1 MDVDAP
7 ENLPSTVL
15 DVSGG
20 TSPQKP
26 GQADKNKDETDPQ
39 VDGVIGQ
46 LEVYRNGVVKMR
58 LGNGIVLDV
67 RIGSLCPC
75 LRSLIYVTGHSSN
88 PTIVPAACGPS

>member
-7 ENLPSTVL
+7 ENIPSTVF
-15 DVSGG
+15 DVPGG
-20 TSPQKP
+20 SSAQKP
-26 GQADKNKDETDPQ
+26 GQADKSKDETDPK

-75 LRSLIYVTGHSSN
+75 LPALTYVTGHSSN
-88 PTIVPAACGPS
+88 PAIVPAACCPS